1 MRRPVLLALVP
12 LLAAT
17 PLQAQFWS
25 PPGNGLPR
33 TYAPPPAEH
42 SATLHDVR
50 QAIRD
55 GRRDG
60 ELSREDAR
68 QLRREQRILSAIA
81 ERYAADGLNAG
92 EAADLD
98 FRAHA
103 LLDQVQASR
112 RQR

>member
-1 MRRPVLLALVP
+1 MHRPVLLALLP
-12 LLAAT
+12 LLAAA
-17 PLQAQFWS
+17 PAQAQFWS

-33 TYAPPPAEH
+33 TYAPPAPHNE
-42 SATLHDVR
+42 TLHDVR
-50 QAIRD
+50 QAIHD

-60 ELSREDAR
+60 ELSRDDAR
-68 QLRREQRILSAIA
+68 HLRREQRILSAIA
-81 ERYAADGLNAG
+81 ERYASDGLSAG

-112 RQR
+112 RHR

>member
-1 MRRPVLLALVP
+1 MRRSVLLALVP

-25 PPGNGLPR
+25 PPGNGLPKA
-33 TYAPPPAEH
+33 YALPAAH
-42 SATLHDVR
+42 VDTLHDVR

-60 ELSREDAR
+60 ELSRADAKH
-68 QLRREQRILSAIA
+68 LRREQRILSAIA
-81 ERYAADGLNAG
+81 ERYAADGLGAG
-92 EAADLD
+92 EADDLD

-103 LLDQVQASR
+103 LLEQVQAAR
-112 RQR
+112 RHR